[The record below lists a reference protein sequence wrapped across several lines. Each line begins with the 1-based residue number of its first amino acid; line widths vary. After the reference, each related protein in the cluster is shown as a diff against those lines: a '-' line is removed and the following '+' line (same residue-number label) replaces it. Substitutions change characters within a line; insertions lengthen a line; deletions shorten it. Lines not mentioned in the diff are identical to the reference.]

1 MEPLSFK
8 QDGGRSFASAL
19 PVQDWWEDR
28 FPVWNPNSGMLMGIV
43 CSSQTPTQSFWT
55 EGYLGKAYQEIYS
68 ESLRL
73 DGPDAVTF
81 VAGNEGKL
89 LFVRQPLR

>member
-1 MEPLSFK
+1 MEPLWFK
-8 QDGGRSFASAL
+8 QDGDRSFASAL
-19 PVQDWWEDR
+19 PVQDWWEDM
-28 FPVWNPNSGMLMGIV
+28 FPVWNPNSGKLMGIV
-43 CSSQTPTQSFWT
+43 SPSETTDNFWT
-55 EGYLGKAYQEIYS
+55 EGYLGKSYQEIYS

-73 DGPDAVTF
+73 DGRDAVTF